1 MGYREAM
8 WLGVERHFLEGRDVS
23 FAFAKPAEVVYSY
36 HRTVSITLYVGH
48 RVYLPIVLRSY
59 P

>member
-1 MGYREAM
+1 MGYRGAM

-23 FAFAKPAEVVYSY
+23 LAFAEPAEVVYNY
-36 HRTVSITLYVGH
+36 YRTVSITLYVGH
-48 RVYLPIVLRSY
+48 RVYLPIILKNY

>member
-1 MGYREAM
+1 MGYRGAM
-8 WLGVERHFLEGRDVS
+8 CLGVERHLLEGGDVS
-23 FAFAKPAEVVYSY
+23 LAFAKPAEVVYNH

-48 RVYLPIVLRSY
+48 RVYLPIVLKSY